1 MLIGTIVN
9 ALAVICG
16 GSIGLLLKKGFP
28 EKLNKT
34 IMKGLGLCVL
44 YIGITGML
52 EGINTLIIIISIVIG
67 ASIGELL
74 DLDKRL
80 SDMAKKIEEKVGSKK
95 NIEKKEQSTIA
106 EGLVTSTL
114 LFCVGAMAI
123 VGSLQSGLG
132 QGHDTI
138 YTKAILDFVAAI
150 LFASTLGI
158 GVLFSAILVFLY
170 QGSITLLANFIAPFL
185 SDVVVSEMTCVG
197 SLLIAGLAF
206 NMLEMTKIKVMNY
219 VPAIF
224 MPILI
229 YGGIGLYTRY
239 F

>member
-1 MLIGTIVN
+1 VLIGTIVN

>member
-95 NIEKKEQSTIA
+95 NSEKKEQSTIA